1 MDTRKR
7 GKWGEDIA
15 VRYLISIGCEIVA
28 RNYRLRDSEI
38 DIIFREKENDI
49 PSIPEYL
56 VFAEVKYRN
65 SALHGYG
72 YEAVDA
78 VKTAKILKAARH
90 FLYTNHYPEDT
101 PVRFDVISI
110 EGEKIDHFRNAFDI
124 SGQS

>member
-1 MDTRKR
+1 MDTRKK
-7 GKWGEDIA
+7 GKWGEDLAI
-15 VRYLISIGCEIVA
+15 RYLLNIGCEIVA

-38 DIIFREKENDI
+38 DIIFKEKENDVSFI
-49 PSIPEYL
+49 SEYL

-78 VKTAKILKAARH
+78 VKIAKISKAARY
-90 FLYTNHYPEDT
+90 FLYTNHYSQDT

-110 EGEKIDHFRNAFDI
+110 NGDKIDHFRNAFDI
-124 SGQS
+124 SG